1 MRLQRSELSIF
12 KKVEGST
19 KEIGCG
25 HLTRAASEKNHVYDL
40 VRSFWPVE
48 IRPDVSA
55 ESSVADSVLPI
66 PKSAP

>member
-1 MRLQRSELSIF
+1 M
-12 KKVEGST
+12 EGST
-19 KEIGCG
+19 KEIGYG

-48 IRPDVSA
+48 IRPEISS